1 MTPNQPLL
9 PESPCNARNTDQ
21 PVLPESPHIKRLCR
35 QIAGNLSSHR
45 SHPAM
50 AKQLTDLVERDF
62 PGLAPDEAEAVA
74 FFIRRLTNT

>member
-1 MTPNQPLL
+1 MDDET
-9 PESPCNARNTDQ
+9 SRVA
-21 PVLPESPHIKRLCR
+21 HIKRLCR

-50 AKQLTDLVERDF
+50 AKQLTDVVERDF
-62 PGLAPDEAEAVA
+62 PGLAPAESEAVA